1 MLADQVDVVIG
12 CDTHRDTHALAAVVA
27 ATGVVDDQF
36 EIPTTSDGY
45 QQALAR
51 AHSEFP
57 GPRAWA
63 IEGTGSY
70 GKGFCRYLT
79 SRGEWV
85 IEVSRPLRRPLKSRP
100 KSDPLDAITA
110 ARTALAQA
118 VHNTP
123 RAGQLREALRVLMIA
138 RDSSVQIRA
147 RALKQ
152 IKALVVTS
160 PDGLR
165 DKLRSLPKVSL
176 LAACAALRTNVTGP
190 AEAATRL
197 ALRTLARAAQSGGH
211 DAKSL
216 EGEITGLVE
225 QGWPGLLDQTGIG
238 PITAA
243 QLVISYSHHGRCKT
257 EAAFA
262 RLAAVAPIPAS
273 SGKNVR
279 HRLDPG
285 GDRKLNQALHTIAI
299 HRARHDPE
307 TKAYIQKKTREG
319 KTPRE
324 ARRSLKRHIARRLY
338 NDLKNMPIPT

>member
-1 MLADQVDVVIG
+1 MLSDQVDVVIG
-12 CDTHRDTHALAAVVA
+12 CDTHLDTHAVAVVWA
-27 ATGVVDDQF
+27 ATGKVDGQF

-45 QQALAR
+45 HQALAR
-51 AHSEFP
+51 ARGEFP

-79 SRGEWV
+79 TRGEWV

-100 KSDPLDAITA
+100 KSDPLDAIQA
-110 ARTALAQA
+110 ARTALAQT

-123 RAGQLREALRVLMIA
+123 RVGDLREALRVLMIA
-138 RDSSVQIRA
+138 RDSQVQIRA
-147 RALKQ
+147 RSLKQ
-152 IKALVVTS
+152 IKAMVVTC
-160 PDGLR
+160 PDDLR

-176 LAACAALRTNVTGP
+176 LATCAALRANATGT

-197 ALRTLARAAQSGGH
+197 ALKTIARAAQSAGRA
-211 DAKSL
+211 AKTL

-225 QGWPGLLDQTGIG
+225 RGWPGLLDQTGIG

-262 RLAAVAPIPAS
+262 RLGAVAPIPAS
-273 SGKNVR
+273 SGKSVR

-285 GDRKLNQALHTIAI
+285 GDRKLNQALHVIAI
-299 HRARHDPE
+299 QRARHDPE
-307 TKAYIQKKTREG
+307 TIAYIQKKTREG
-319 KTPRE
+319 KTARE
-324 ARRSLKRHIARRLY
+324 ARRCLKRHIARRLY
-338 NDLKNMPIPT
+338 HDLKNMPIPT

>member
-27 ATGVVDDQF
+27 ATGAVDDQF
-36 EIPTTSDGY
+36 EIPTTRVGY

-79 SRGEWV
+79 TRGEWV

-100 KSDPLDAITA
+100 KSDQLDAIGA
-110 ARTALAQA
+110 ARAALAQC

-138 RDSSVQIRA
+138 RDSGVQIRA
-147 RALKQ
+147 RSLKQ
-152 IKALVVTS
+152 IKALIVTA
-160 PDGLR
+160 PDDLR
-165 DKLRSLPKVSL
+165 DKLRDLAKVSL
-176 LAACAALRTNVTGP
+176 LTACVALRTNVVDP

-197 ALRTLARAAQSGGH
+197 ALRTLARAARNAGQ
-211 DAKSL
+211 DAKAL
-216 EGEITGLVE
+216 EVEITALVE

-238 PITAA
+238 PVTAA

-262 RLAAVAPIPAS
+262 RLAACAPQHQAGTPHATASTPAGTENS
-273 SGKNVR
+273 
-279 HRLDPG
+279 
-285 GDRKLNQALHTIAI
+285 
-299 HRARHDPE
+299 
-307 TKAYIQKKTREG
+307 TKPFTRSRSTG
-319 KTPRE
+319 PATTPRPRPTL
-324 ARRSLKRHIARRLY
+324 RR
-338 NDLKNMPIPT
+338 NP